1 MERSHNPAKTT
12 PLPSR
17 MRGNAIPGPPVTAN
31 YEWRFYVNRNQGGTV
46 EYAMYPTPDPFRGGH
61 FYTLPD
67 LGSPFRGAV
76 GEADGGVRAA
86 ACLPLWG
93 NVINLRGHTAKSLFI
108 GEMHATLCRERACPF
123 RRKSYTICGKWC
135 VFCVLAVASTPERAC
150 PFPTWR
156 CDKLPDKQEFDP
168 VVS

>member
-93 NVINLRGHTAKSLFI
+93 NVINLRGHTAKSLFV
-108 GEMHATLCRERACPF
+108 GEMDTTPCRERACPF
-123 RRKSYTICGKWC
+123 RCACHGKHTKNAP
-135 VFCVLAVASTPERAC
+135 FPANRIRFAAERAC

-156 CDKLPDKQEFDP
+156 CDKLPAKQEFGP